1 MVRYLLA
8 SDSVVTFGIEGT
20 AYSKAASAD
29 NYFGL
34 VREDIDPPNPNEQTP
49 MATGGKSRGVYVN
62 SPDPKEY
69 EFDVPVQPVD
79 ANLPIE
85 TALGT
90 RTDNGTVDPDGNAGS
105 GDEYDEVVF
114 TEADR
119 LPTMTVAHWQDG
131 NLEAYYTGCKS
142 SLSVSASQGEP
153 VGVTFNVMAAGLDP
167 TTSFSD
173 SPSAA
178 PSLSIPQESP
188 FRFWMLEDVTV
199 SRTSG
204 GANLGPI
211 ETATSVDF
219 SLDNGLEA
227 NHHGRGRD
235 AYSISEETAEEKHDH
250 TLGITQTDYE
260 WYEEAYNNGEPM
272 DFEFVFN
279 KNPDSTAARSDLRD
293 ALYIRLNGTTVSEAN
308 SPAPGEGKLEPDISL
323 MPRSMELEI
332 HQPA

>member
-8 SDSVVTFGIEGT
+8 SDGVLTFGIEGT
-20 AYSKAASAD
+20 AYSQASNAS

-34 VREDIDPPNPNEQTP
+34 IREDADPPNPNPQTP

-69 EFDVPVQPVD
+69 EFDVPVQLVD
-79 ANLPIE
+79 ANPPLE
-85 TALGT
+85 VALGS
-90 RTDNGTVDPDGNAGS
+90 RTDNGTQDPDGTSGN
-105 GDEYDEVVF
+105 GDEYNEVKF

-119 LPTMTVAHWQDG
+119 LPTMTVGHWQDG
-131 NLEAYYTGCKS
+131 NLEAYYTGTKA
-142 SLSVSASQGEP
+142 SLSMSASQGEP
-153 VGVTFNVMAAGLDP
+153 LATTFNCMAAGLSP
-167 TTSFSD
+167 TTSESG

-188 FRFWMLEDVTV
+188 YRFWMLEDITV
-199 SRTSG
+199 SRTSDG
-204 GANLGPI
+204 TQVGPI
-211 ETATSVDF
+211 KTATSVDF

-250 TLGITQTDYE
+250 TLGLTQTDYV
-260 WYEEAYNNGEPM
+260 WYDEAYNDGEPM

-279 KNPDSTAARSDLRD
+279 KNPTSTASRSDYRD
-293 ALYIRLNGTTVSEAN
+293 ALYIRLNGTTIDAAN
-308 SPAPGEGKLEPDISL
+308 SPVPGEGKLEPDIGL
-323 MPRSMELEI
+323 MPRSMEIEI

>member
-8 SDSVVTFGIEGT
+8 SDSVMTFGIEGT
-20 AYSKAASAD
+20 PYTKASSSD
-29 NYFGL
+29 NYFGII
-34 VREDIDPPNPNEQTP
+34 REDIDPPNPNEQTP

-69 EFDVPVQPVD
+69 EFDIPVQPVD
-79 ANLPIE
+79 ANLPLE
-85 TALGT
+85 NALGS
-90 RTDNGTVDPDGNAGS
+90 RTDNGTQSPGS
-105 GDEYDEVVF
+105 GDYNEYVF
-114 TEADR
+114 NEADR

-142 SLSVSASQGEP
+142 SMSISASQGEP

-167 TTSFSD
+167 TSSESG

-188 FRFWMLEDVTV
+188 FRFWMLEDITV
-199 SRTSG
+199 ERTSDG
-204 GANLGPI
+204 TSLGPI
-211 ETATSVDF
+211 KTANSIDF

-250 TLGITQTDYE
+250 TLGITQTDYQ
-260 WYEEAYNNGEPM
+260 WYEEAYNDGEPM

-279 KNPDSTAARSDLRD
+279 KNPESTAARGDLTD
-293 ALYIRLNGTTVSEAN
+293 AFYIRLNGTTISEAN
-308 SPAPGEGKLEPDISL
+308 SPAPGEGKLEPDIGL

-332 HQPA
+332 HQPV

>member
-8 SDSVVTFGIEGT
+8 SDAVMTFGIEGT
-20 AYSKAASAD
+20 PYSQASSAD
-29 NYFGL
+29 NYFGII
-34 VREDIDPPNPNEQTP
+34 REDIDPPNPNEQTP
-49 MATGGKSRGVYVN
+49 MATAGKSRGVYVN

-69 EFDVPVQPVD
+69 EFDIPVQPVD

-85 TALGT
+85 NALGS
-90 RTDNGTVDPDGNAGS
+90 RTDNGTQSPGS
-105 GDEYDEVVF
+105 GDYNEYVF
-114 TEADR
+114 NEADR

-142 SLSVSASQGEP
+142 SMSISASQGEP

-167 TTSFSD
+167 NTGNIGN

-199 SRTSG
+199 ERTDG
-204 GANLGPI
+204 GTSLGPI
-211 ETATSVDF
+211 ETANSIDF

-250 TLGITQTDYE
+250 TLGITQTDYQ
-260 WYEEAYNNGEPM
+260 WYEEAYDDGEPM

-279 KNPDSTAARSDLRD
+279 KNPESTAARGDLTD
-293 ALYIRLNGTTVSEAN
+293 AIYIRLNGTTISEAN
-308 SPAPGEGKLEPDISL
+308 SPAPGEGKLEPDIGL
-323 MPRSMELEI
+323 MPREMEIEI
-332 HQPA
+332 HQPV